1 MGSADETLEKYDE
14 TSTEPEDM
22 YEDAHEEDRSSWT
35 ERKLVGQELKMPSLS
50 PTMSEGTIVKWM
62 KKEGDA
68 IAAGD
73 VICDIQTDKA
83 IISLETEEEGI
94 LAKILV
100 PENTKDIPVGQVIAL
115 LVGEGEDWKSVE
127 APGGSSPPASSS
139 PPSSSAPPAQQ
150 VAEGTVTGQELKMP
164 SLSPTMSEG
173 TIVKWLKKEGDRIA
187 PGDAICDIQTD
198 KAIIS
203 LETEEEGILAKILV
217 SENSAAI
224 PVGQTIALI
233 VGEGEDWKSV
243 GSPKDTSSPPPASSG
258 TAPKASSSSSSLKSP
273 INFGPAVR
281 LLLEQYG
288 IEASQVLPTGPKGTL
303 LKDDVLNYIAKNN
316 LQAKSIKQV
325 PLPSKSAAQPGAAE
339 AKPRADKQA
348 SPVKKAGPGYID
360 IEMSSMR
367 KTIARRLTESK
378 ANCVIDKVVK
388 MRKQLKED
396 GIAVSLNDFV
406 IKAVALALQTHP
418 QVNTHVIGDQL
429 ANAPVVLSQT
439 TEDGDIE
446 VRISVTSLRDIDISV
461 AVATDA
467 GLITP
472 IIKNAIGKGLVE
484 ISTAV
489 RDLATRAREGK
500 LQLHEFQ
507 GGSFTISNLGMFGVK
522 EFSAIINPPQT
533 AILAVGGGRKRL
545 GVDGMAITK
554 MTITL
559 SYDRRA
565 IAEDEAAEF
574 LETVKGIL
582 EEPQILAMGLRKY
595 RKKKSESVVV
605 PGALPAVFDSP
616 VLDLSMDVQIDEL
629 GRLNTEEVNPYL
641 CGGRVE
647 NHLGKTASSLP
658 DLESNFD
665 LSVLGSLAQHETS
678 VLANYATEA
687 GE

>member
-1 MGSADETLEKYDE
+1 MMKPQQNQKICTKMLMKK
-14 TSTEPEDM
+14 T
-22 YEDAHEEDRSSWT
+22 DRHGQRESV
-35 ERKLVGQELKMPSLS
+35 EFVGQELKMPSLS

-360 IEMSSMR
+360 IEMS
-367 KTIARRLTESK
+367 
-378 ANCVIDKVVK
+378 NCVIDKVVK

-418 QVNTHVIGDQL
+418 QVNTHVIGDQ
-429 ANAPVVLSQT
+429 
-439 TEDGDIE
+439 
-446 VRISVTSLRDIDISV
+446 VTSLRDIDISV

-489 RDLATRAREGK
+489 RDLATRARQGK

-595 RKKKSESVVV
+595 PEARSSFLEAVNKPRPGKKKSESVVV

-616 VLDLSMDVQIDEL
+616 VLDLSMDVQIDVEL
-629 GRLNTEEVNPYL
+629 ASFSYVDSPTLPSLSFFPLFENT
-641 CGGRVE
+641 
-647 NHLGKTASSLP
+647 
-658 DLESNFD
+658 
-665 LSVLGSLAQHETS
+665 
-678 VLANYATEA
+678 
-687 GE
+687 

>member
-1 MGSADETLEKYDE
+1 MAAVVRVRLGQYT
-14 TSTEPEDM
+14 
-22 YEDAHEEDRSSWT
+22 
-35 ERKLVGQELKMPSLS
+35 RKCVHSILLQLHTFKTKQRVCFHNSGFLYVIGQELKMPSLS

-68 IAAGD
+68 IVAGD

-139 PPSSSAPPAQQ
+139 PPSSGAPPPQQ

-203 LETEEEGILAKILV
+203 LETEEEGILAKILPIELRGVAEDEQFV

-243 GSPKDTSSPPPASSG
+243 GSPKDTSSPSPASSG

-303 LKDDVLNYIAKNN
+303 LKDDVLKYIAKNN
-316 LQAKSIKQV
+316 LQPKSIKQV
-325 PLPSKSAAQPGAAE
+325 PLPSKSAAQHGDAE
-339 AKPRADKQA
+339 AKPKADKQA
-348 SPVKKAGPGYID
+348 RPVKKSGPGYLD

-378 ANCVIDKVVK
+378 NQIPHAYGYADCVIDKVVK

-418 QVNTHVIGDQL
+418 KVNTHVIGDQ
-429 ANAPVVLSQT
+429 
-439 TEDGDIE
+439 
-446 VRISVTSLRDIDISV
+446 VTSLRDIDISV
-461 AVATDA
+461 AVTTDA

-484 ISTAV
+484 ISAVV

-582 EEPQILAMGLRKY
+582 EEPQILAMGLRNH
-595 RKKKSESVVV
+595 RMAN
-605 PGALPAVFDSP
+605 AL
-616 VLDLSMDVQIDEL
+616 
-629 GRLNTEEVNPYL
+629 
-641 CGGRVE
+641 
-647 NHLGKTASSLP
+647 
-658 DLESNFD
+658 
-665 LSVLGSLAQHETS
+665 
-678 VLANYATEA
+678 
-687 GE
+687 

>member
-1 MGSADETLEKYDE
+1 MAAVVRVRLGQYTKKCVHSILLQLHPFKTKQRVCFHNSGFLY
-14 TSTEPEDM
+14 
-22 YEDAHEEDRSSWT
+22 
-35 ERKLVGQELKMPSLS
+35 VIGQELKMPSLS

-68 IAAGD
+68 IVAGD

-94 LAKILV
+94 LAKILPLKNTIMTVPNLVCVNSKAVALCFLGKYIGIAQGIKNAHDFFIRNKHKSGYFVTEV

-139 PPSSSAPPAQQ
+139 PPSSGAPPPQQ

-288 IEASQVLPTGPKGTL
+288 IEASQLLPTGPKGTL
-303 LKDDVLNYIAKNN
+303 LKDDVLKYIAENN
-316 LQAKSIKQV
+316 LLAKSIKQV
-325 PLPSKSAAQPGAAE
+325 PLPSKSAAQHGAAE

-348 SPVKKAGPGYID
+348 SPVKKSGPGYLD

-378 ANCVIDKVVK
+378 ANCMIDKVVK

-418 QVNTHVIGDQL
+418 KVNTHVIGDQ
-429 ANAPVVLSQT
+429 
-439 TEDGDIE
+439 
-446 VRISVTSLRDIDISV
+446 VTSLRDIDISV

-484 ISTAV
+484 ISAAV

-582 EEPQILAMGLRKY
+582 EEPQILAMGLRNH
-595 RKKKSESVVV
+595 RMAN
-605 PGALPAVFDSP
+605 AL
-616 VLDLSMDVQIDEL
+616 
-629 GRLNTEEVNPYL
+629 
-641 CGGRVE
+641 
-647 NHLGKTASSLP
+647 
-658 DLESNFD
+658 
-665 LSVLGSLAQHETS
+665 
-678 VLANYATEA
+678 
-687 GE
+687 

>member
-1 MGSADETLEKYDE
+1 MSHLNLTFSKNTGKEDIEAYANADWGSDKSDQKSVSSMELGRLNLEEVNPHLRGGRVENHLGKPPPVHPTE
-14 TSTEPEDM
+14 IRTSISPSSAVELNTTSALANYTTE
-22 YEDAHEEDRSSWT
+22 AV
-35 ERKLVGQELKMPSLS
+35 VGQELKMPSLS

-288 IEASQVLPTGPKGTL
+288 IEASQVLSTGPKGTL
-303 LKDDVLNYIAKNN
+303 LKDDVLNYIAKNK

-339 AKPRADKQA
+339 ARPRADKQA

-378 ANCVIDKVVK
+378 ASPAFYHRLGTNIKLRLSTQIPHAYGYADCGIDKVVK

-418 QVNTHVIGDQL
+418 QVNTHVIGDQ
-429 ANAPVVLSQT
+429 
-439 TEDGDIE
+439 
-446 VRISVTSLRDIDISV
+446 VTSLRDIDISV

-595 RKKKSESVVV
+595 R
-605 PGALPAVFDSP
+605 
-616 VLDLSMDVQIDEL
+616 M
-629 GRLNTEEVNPYL
+629 
-641 CGGRVE
+641 
-647 NHLGKTASSLP
+647 
-658 DLESNFD
+658 
-665 LSVLGSLAQHETS
+665 
-678 VLANYATEA
+678 ANAF
-687 GE
+687 